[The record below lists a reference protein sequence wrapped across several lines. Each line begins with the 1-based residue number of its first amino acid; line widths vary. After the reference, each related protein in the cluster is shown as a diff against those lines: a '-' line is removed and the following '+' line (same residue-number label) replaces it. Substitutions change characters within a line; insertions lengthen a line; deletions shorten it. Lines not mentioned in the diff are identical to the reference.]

1 PSPERGRRP
10 HRSQA
15 RLAHRRGPRAGGLSR
30 AGAAAPRAKA
40 RCVARRAE
48 ARVARGLDRR
58 PVLSRRQHSASGI
71 DHARARECHAD
82 EEPSRTLAAPSD
94 LARRAPRRFAQG
106 VNGSPP
112 LGTTILSLHGRPA
125 GGTPPIPIGLQDSLV
140 ATANAGYA
148 RPATTDVEM

>member
-1 PSPERGRRP
+1 M
-10 HRSQA
+10 
-15 RLAHRRGPRAGGLSR
+15 RAGSATRPESTTTFSQWDRSR
-30 AGAAAPRAKA
+30 AGVSP
-40 RCVARRAE
+40 
-48 ARVARGLDRR
+48 RR
-58 PVLSRRQHSASGI
+58 PRP
-71 DHARARECHAD
+71 AD
-82 EEPSRTLAAPSD
+82 EEPGRTLAAPSD